1 MITPNQ
7 LGQLFVGM
15 DVHPDNHAAVAVNCF
30 GKKFLETELANDYQA
45 FAGLVKAVRQTARE
59 QKLSAVFGLEDTE
72 GNGNFLAR
80 HLLASG
86 FAVKSVNPVL
96 VKRQRTYET
105 HPEKSDLQD
114 AFGVAKVLIERI
126 DSLPSF
132 SITETTEAAKDL
144 HTLTCERDSLV
155 KEQIRLKNQLHQALR
170 QTYGS
175 EYRSV
180 FKDVFSKKA
189 LKFWQ
194 EFPAAQALSA
204 SRKRGAKKPA
214 WLEKTPA
221 EFLPTA
227 SETQQRHISRKAQR
241 LLSIREEL
249 LQIETELENLIAT
262 TGQQLHTMRGCGTVL
277 SAVVLSEVKDIERF
291 KTSSALAKYAGIAP
305 KKSESGKTK
314 RDRKSYSGNRRLNK
328 AIYQIAL
335 TQISNQGLEK
345 AKTYFAKKVQEGKT
359 KKHALTCL
367 MRQLTDIIW
376 SMLKY
381 KRAYYP

>member
-7 LGQLFVGM
+7 LGQL

-30 GKKFLETELANDYQA
+30 GQKFLERELANDHQDFVA
-45 FAGLVKAVRQTARE
+45 LVKVVKQTAE
-59 QKLSAVFGLEDTE
+59 AQKLSAVFGLEDTE

-80 HLLASG
+80 HLLTSG
-86 FAVKSVNPVL
+86 FEVRSVNPVL

-114 AFGVAKVLIERI
+114 AFGVAKVLIEKI
-126 DSLPSF
+126 DSLPAF
-132 SITETTEAAKDL
+132 SITETSETAKDL
-144 HTLTCERDSLV
+144 HILTMERDSLV

-175 EYRSV
+175 DYRGV

-189 LKFWQ
+189 LTFWQ
-194 EFPAAQALSA
+194 EFPAAQVLTA
-204 SRKRGAKKPA
+204 SRKHSVKKPE
-214 WLEKTPA
+214 WLKKTPVG
-221 EFLPTA
+221 FLPPSSQTLN
-227 SETQQRHISRKAQR
+227 RHISRKAGR
-241 LLSIREEL
+241 LLAIREEL
-249 LQIETELENLIAT
+249 LEIEKELEKLIAD
-262 TGQQLHTMRGCGTVL
+262 TGQQLQTMRGCGAAL
-277 SAVVLSEVKDIERF
+277 SAVVLSEIKDIERF
-291 KTSSALAKYAGIAP
+291 KTPSALAKYAGVAP
-305 KKSESGKTK
+305 KKFESGRTK

-335 TQISNQGLEK
+335 TQISNQGLAK
-345 AKTYFAKKVQEGKT
+345 AKTYFAKKVGEGKT

-367 MRQLTDIIW
+367 MRQIIDIIW
-376 SMLKY
+376 SMLKH